1 MRKLIAE
8 KSFHFKEYRK
18 STHGNIA
25 VMQSLL
31 KEIDDAIM
39 ERKVNEAGETYLR
52 NKADEDLK
60 TELNGKYYEIMYGKN
75 IEWKM

>member
-1 MRKLIAE
+1 
-8 KSFHFKEYRK
+8 
-18 STHGNIA
+18 
-25 VMQSLL
+25 MQSLL